1 MLKVKGT
8 SKKIRIVLFLV
19 EILLIIKMVLSFM
32 QPRTAYSLF
41 VEDMVSSGAVEV
53 ELEGKGWY
61 IDNSID
67 LENSNFL
74 RTAPVDVPGGT
85 YRIIIHHWTDGDG
98 TRVNFSSQNVT
109 YRLIAGRQNLGLDKG
124 CAYTEYEIN
133 LSEAQ
138 EDFVIEFEFTGNGF
152 AWIAGVDIMQL
163 WNQERL
169 SAMYTIIIISIMEL
183 LWYGI
188 SSGKIERVLLKDS
201 FSKSMVTV
209 LSLCIPIIISTL
221 PCFSY
226 YIIEGFDLNFHLMRI
241 EGIAESIKSGC
252 FPARIQTNWL
262 DGYGYPVSVFYGD
275 LLLYFPAVLRVIGM
289 SIQGAYK
296 WYLFFINVLT
306 SITMYLATKGMTNSR
321 KMGILASYLYLLLPY
336 RLSCIYTRSGVGEY
350 SAMAFFP
357 LIVWGLYRIY
367 KADVNSKK
375 TEELWIIPV
384 IGFTGV
390 IQSHLLSTILVGI
403 FTTVCCLIM
412 CKKTFSKKYFWELLK
427 IVLITIAANAIHL
440 IPILDYMQKEYNVA
454 QNAQEAKIQTQG
466 AFLSQIFSLIPLGE
480 GISLSVTENLFNPSE
495 IVLSLGIVA
504 WCGIIVFLIYFIQD
518 MRRRFLELEKKQ
530 DSMCVYLLLSM
541 AIVTT
546 WMSSYVFPWD
556 AIASKLGDLK
566 IIFTSIQFPWRYL
579 SLASVFFVL
588 GIAVAINSDLIKEF
602 MKTVLGTNNSFI
614 NIICLIL
621 IGFVTISAGYF
632 VSNEINNGKYRYI
645 IADCDLDDSKIMGA
659 EYIPFGVDERHLLSL
674 KEPES
679 SGVAM
684 GEFHSKGNEYEVF
697 ILQTNTNGTISVPRI
712 YYDGYAVNF
721 EGIQEWFECYSD
733 DLGRVCFDVPEEYQ
747 GKAVVKFREPWY
759 WRVAEIIS
767 LITMIYM
774 GILLLNRKQK
784 D

>member
-74 RTAPVDVPGGT
+74 RTAPVDVPVGT

-152 AWIAGVDIMQL
+152 AWITGVDIMQL

-275 LLLYFPAVLRVIGM
+275 LLLYFPAALRVIGM
-289 SIQGAYK
+289 SLQGAYK

-306 SITMYLATKGMTNSR
+306 AVTMYLAAKRMTNSR
-321 KMGILASYLYLLLPY
+321 KMGVLASYLYMLLPY

-357 LIVWGLYRIY
+357 LIIWGLYRIY
-367 KADVNSKK
+367 KSDVESK
-375 TEELWIIPV
+375 EEKYLWIIPT

-390 IQSHLLSTILVGI
+390 IQSHLLSTVFVGI
-403 FTTVCCLIM
+403 FTIICCMILI
-412 CKKTFSKKYFWELLK
+412 KKTFEKSRFVELVK
-427 IVLITIAANAIHL
+427 VVLATCAANAIYL
-440 IPILDYMQKEYNVA
+440 IPVLDFMQEEYKVA
-454 QNAQEAKIQTQG
+454 ENAREANIQTQG
-466 AFLSQIFSLIPLGE
+466 AFLAQIFSLIPVGE
-480 GISLSVTENLFNPSE
+480 GISLSITENMFHPNE
-495 IVLSLGIVA
+495 IAVSLGIVA
-504 WCGIIVFLIYFIQD
+504 WCGIVIGIMYF
-518 MRRRFLELEKKQ
+518 MLNLRRRFLNLDKENE
-530 DSMCVYLLLSM
+530 SNTVYLFLGM
-541 AIVTT
+541 AIINLY
-546 WMSSYVFPWD
+546 MSSTIFPWD
-556 AIASKLGDLK
+556 WFAVKTGEIGA
-566 IIFTSIQFPWRYL
+566 IFTSIEFPWRYL
-579 SLASVFFVL
+579 SVASVFFVL
-588 GIAVAINSDLIKEF
+588 GIVIAINSDLIKEEMLKVF
-602 MKTVLGTNNSFI
+602 GVNNSYI
-614 NIICLIL
+614 NISYFLL
-621 IGFVTISAGYF
+621 IGFVTISSGYF
-632 VSNEINNGKYRYI
+632 TSNEITNGKYSYL
-645 IADCDLDDSKIMGA
+645 IADCDLDDSKLMGS
-659 EYIPFGVDERHLLSL
+659 EYIPIGVNERHLLSL